1 MKLSDLPDLIFADA
15 DPTTTVNNIMTMFEA
30 LNDTQLMPADPR
42 RLFVLS
48 LASFVVQ
55 QNVLINQTAKQNY
68 LRYAPRSVLQ
78 HMGAFAGVTELP
90 AAAARTTL
98 EFKLSAPMTSAI
110 TIPAGTRI
118 GPQSGNGL
126 LFFSSEEV
134 AEILP
139 GQTTG
144 TVTGLCS
151 IPGEAGNGFLPGQLN
166 VLIDPLPFIQSVR
179 NTTESAG
186 GAEAES
192 DDAFRERIRTAPES
206 FSTAGPEG
214 AYEYWAK
221 SASSAI
227 IDVGV
232 YSPSE
237 GRVTVLPLLA
247 GGELPTQDI
256 LDAVYNSVNDRRVR
270 PLTDHVTVRV
280 PETVA
285 YDIELTYWI
294 SRSRAAESANIQTAV
309 IDAVEGYR
317 IWQKSKLGRDI
328 DPTELIMR
336 VKSAG
341 ALRLNVI
348 SPSYAELSTLKI
360 AQDSR
365 VKINYGGL
373 ADD

>member
-1 MKLSDLPDLIFADA
+1 MNLADLQNLKFVND
-15 DPTTTVNNIMTMFEA
+15 DPTETVNNIIAVFEA
-30 LNDTQLMPADPR
+30 LDGSQLMPADPR
-42 RLFVLS
+42 RIFVSS
-48 LASFVVQ
+48 LASVIVQ
-55 QNVLINQTAKQNY
+55 QRVLINQTAKQNY
-68 LRYAPRSVLQ
+68 LRYAPRPVLQ
-78 HMGAFAGVTELP
+78 HMGAMMDVMELP

-98 EFKLSAPMTSAI
+98 EFMLSAPMTSAI
-110 TIPAGTRI
+110 TIPAGTRV
-118 GPQSGNGL
+118 GSESGNGL
-126 LFFSSEEV
+126 LYFASEEV

-139 GQTTG
+139 GQTIG
-144 TVTGLCS
+144 TVTGICS
-151 IPGEAGNGFLPGQLN
+151 LPGDVGNGYLPGQLN

-232 YSPSE
+232 HSPSE

-256 LDAVYNSVNDRRVR
+256 LDAVYGAVNDRRVR
-270 PLTDHVTVRV
+270 PLTDHVTVQA
-280 PETVA
+280 PETVT

-294 SRSRAAESANIQTAV
+294 SRSRAAESASIQNEVVA
-309 IDAVEGYR
+309 AVEGYR

-360 AQDSR
+360 AQDAR

-373 ADD
+373 VDD